1 MKNFSNKYIFIFSV
15 VMVVIVA
22 LFLSM
27 AALQLKPFQDKNI
40 EVEKKQ
46 NILASINI
54 TSTPEN
60 AVDLYAKYITSSFVV
75 NTKGEKVEGED
86 PFLVEMKNELAK
98 APQDRHLPIFVGTLD
113 DGKNAYVAPL
123 RGKGLWGPI
132 WGYISFEPDLNT
144 VFGAVF
150 AHQGETP
157 GLGAEIAEEFF
168 QKPFIGKQ
176 IFEDSTKFVSIKV
189 LKGENTSNNNHAVDA
204 ISGGTIT
211 SKGLEAMLQ
220 TSLEMYVPYFIE
232 NKK

>member
-1 MKNFSNKYIFIFSV
+1 MRNFSNKYIFIFSI

-27 AALQLKPFQDKNI
+27 AALQLKPYQDKNI

-46 NILASINI
+46 NILASINVK
-54 TSTPEN
+54 STPEN

-86 PFLVEMKNELAK
+86 PFFVELKNELSK
-98 APQDRHLPIFVGTLD
+98 PPQDRHLPIYVGTLD
-113 DGKNAYVAPL
+113 DGSIAYVTPL

-132 WGYISFEPDLNT
+132 WGYISFEPDFNT

-176 IFEDSTKFVSIKV
+176 IFEDSTRFVSIQV
-189 LKGENTSNNNHAVDA
+189 LKGENTTNNIHAVDA

-220 TSLEMYVPYFIE
+220 TSLEMYTPYFIE
-232 NKK
+232 NRK